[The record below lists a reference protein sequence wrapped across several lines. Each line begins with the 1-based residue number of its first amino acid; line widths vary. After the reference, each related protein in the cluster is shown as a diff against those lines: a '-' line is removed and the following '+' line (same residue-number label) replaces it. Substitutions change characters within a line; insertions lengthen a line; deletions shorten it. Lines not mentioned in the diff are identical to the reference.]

1 MTTDSISDDQVV
13 EGIICMISKNYDIDF
28 TKLTDIDYI
37 VDHVHIGVQKIS
49 TEDIVK
55 RKSPYEG
62 LEEYLYLRGTNNRQS
77 FSVKVKPQM
86 LRIAGITQNQLFSI
100 AKRNNHDEFTAEP
113 LFLNVPGLTNNDQH
127 DEMAATEQVYV
138 ISNRISSKGASAML
152 DKESIKELGTSI
164 GAKKFVLI
172 PSSIHEC
179 ILVPITADV
188 NMSLFDS
195 IVREVNTC
203 AVENKDQLIDR
214 AYLITL

>member
-1 MTTDSISDDQVV
+1 MV
-13 EGIICMISKNYDIDF
+13 SKNFDF
-28 TKLTDIDYI
+28 DLNKLTDIDYI
-37 VDHVHIGVQKIS
+37 VDHVHIGVQKID

-55 RKSPYEG
+55 RKSSYEG
-62 LEEYLYLRGTNNRQS
+62 LEEYLYLRDTNNRQS
-77 FSVKVKPQM
+77 FSVKIKPQM

-100 AKRNNHDEFTAEP
+100 AKKNNHEEFTAEP
-113 LFLNVPGLTNNDQH
+113 LFLNVPGLPNDDQH
-127 DEMAATEQVYV
+127 DEMAETEQVYV
-138 ISNRISSKGASAML
+138 ISNRISFKGASAML
-152 DKESIKELGTSI
+152 DRESIKELGTKI
-164 GAKKFVLI
+164 GVNKFVLI

-195 IVREVNTC
+195 IVREVNAC